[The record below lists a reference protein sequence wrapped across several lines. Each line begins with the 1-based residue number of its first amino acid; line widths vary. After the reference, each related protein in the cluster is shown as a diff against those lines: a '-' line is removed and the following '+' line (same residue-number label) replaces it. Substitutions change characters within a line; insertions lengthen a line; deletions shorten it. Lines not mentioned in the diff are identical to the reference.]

1 MKSTHRIWTGM
12 VLSLILLLAVPLG
25 TVAAQ
30 EGGGFSEPFDDPQ
43 LPNWEHS
50 PETIVKDG
58 VLVIGP
64 GNVAIRLGDFSDF
77 TAEFKVRFSGP
88 GLIFFRFH
96 MRDDG
101 DNALIFNAQR
111 VSLEKTSAG
120 QPSELAGADWSGFSG
135 DWDTV
140 KVTSQSGQYEVSVND
155 QVLLQTQETGEAP
168 GGGSLGFMVNG
179 ESSAEFDDLSVA
191 PITVEGGGQ
200 EMAPAPAGDQ
210 TAPAAATAQ
219 PTAQSGIGSLLTQ
232 LSGSQASP
240 PEFATFSVNLLLS
253 VVLAFVLSRVYIY
266 WGSALS
272 NRRRFAANFIL
283 ITITTTFII
292 LIVRSSV
299 ALSLG
304 LVGALSIVRFRAA
317 IKEPE
322 ELAYLFFA
330 IGIGIGLGDNQ
341 RLITVVAMA
350 AVVAVIGIARLFRG
364 RQSDFNLHLTVT
376 SGNPDKV
383 SLEAVT
389 GTLKKYAAQSRLVR
403 YDEDVKML
411 EVSYLVEF
419 RNSAEFEAAK
429 NALQALSKGIQITFL
444 DNKGIG

>member
-1 MKSTHRIWTGM
+1 MKYTHRILAGI
-12 VLSLILLLAVPLG
+12 VLSLVLLLAVPLG

-30 EGGGFSEPFDDPQ
+30 EGGGFTEPFDDPQ

-64 GNVAIRLGDFSDF
+64 GNVTVRLGDYSNF

-88 GLIFFRFH
+88 GLVFFRFH

-101 DNALIFNAQR
+101 DNAVIFNAQR
-111 VSLEKTSAG
+111 VSLESASAG
-120 QPSELAGADWSGFSG
+120 QPSELAGAEWSGFSG

-140 KVTSQSGQYEVSVND
+140 KVTAQSGQYEVSVND

-168 GGGSLGFMVNG
+168 VGGSLGFMVEG
-179 ESSAEFDDLSVA
+179 ESSAEFDDLNVTPVA
-191 PITVEGGGQ
+191 VEGGGQ
-200 EMAPAPAGDQ
+200 AMAPAAV
-210 TAPAAATAQ
+210 ATVQ
-219 PTAQSGIGSLLTQ
+219 PTAQSGFGAILAQ
-232 LSGSQASP
+232 LSRSQASP
-240 PEFATFSVNLLLS
+240 PEFGTFTINLLLS

-292 LIVRSSV
+292 LIVRSSI

-350 AVVAVIGIARLFRG
+350 VVVAVIGIARLFRG

-376 SGNPDKV
+376 SSNPDKV

-389 GTLKKYAAQSRLVR
+389 GTLKKHAAQSRLVR
-403 YDEDVKML
+403 YDEDAKIL

-419 RNSAEFEAAK
+419 KNSTEFEAAK

>member
-1 MKSTHRIWTGM
+1 MKKKHKI
-12 VLSLILLLAVPLG
+12 LIGTILTLVLLLAVPLG

-30 EGGGFSEPFDDPQ
+30 GGDGFTEPFDDAQMPE
-43 LPNWEHS
+43 WEHS
-50 PETIVKDG
+50 PEAIVKDG
-58 VLVIGP
+58 TLTIGP
-64 GNVAIRLGDFSDF
+64 GNIAIRMGEYTDFS
-77 TAEFKVRFSGP
+77 AEFKVRFSGP
-88 GLIFFRFH
+88 GIVFFRFH
-96 MRDDG
+96 MREDG
-101 DNALIFNAQR
+101 DNAVIFADDR
-111 VSLEKTSAG
+111 VSIEKVSSG
-120 QPSELAGADWSGFSG
+120 EVSELAGMQWNGFSG

-140 KVTSQSGQYEVSVND
+140 KITFQSGQYEVSFNNET
-155 QVLLQTQETGEAP
+155 LLQAQEEGELP
-168 GGGSLGFMVNG
+168 GGGSLGFMVEG
-179 ESSAEFDDLSVA
+179 ESSAEFDDLNVA
-191 PITVEGGGQ
+191 PIAVEGGEEG
-200 EMAPAPAGDQ
+200 MAPAPVEEQAY
-210 TAPAAATAQ
+210 AAAATAQ
-219 PTAQSGIGSLLTQ
+219 PAAQSGFEALLAQ
-232 LSGSQASP
+232 LSASQASP
-240 PEFATFSVNLLLS
+240 PEFATFVINLVLS

-283 ITITTTFII
+283 ITVTTTFII

-350 AVVAVIGIARLFRG
+350 VAVAVIGIARLFRG
-364 RQSDFNLHLTVT
+364 RQEDFNLHLTV
-376 SGNPDKV
+376 SSSNPDKV
-383 SLEAVT
+383 SLEAIT
-389 GTLKKYAAQSRLVR
+389 GTLKKHASQSRLVR
-403 YDEDVKML
+403 YDESAKIL
-411 EVSYLVEF
+411 EASYLVEF
-419 RNSAEFEAAK
+419 RNNAKFEAAK

>member
-1 MKSTHRIWTGM
+1 MA
-12 VLSLILLLAVPLG
+12 LSLILLLAVPLG
-25 TVAAQ
+25 MVSAQ
-30 EGGGFSEPFDDPQ
+30 EGGGGFTEPFDDPQ

-64 GNVAIRLGDFSDF
+64 GNVAIRLGDYGNFI
-77 TAEFKVRFSGP
+77 AEFKVRFTGP
-88 GLIFFRFH
+88 GLVFFRFH

-101 DNALIFNAQR
+101 DNVVIFDAQR
-111 VSLEKTSAG
+111 VSLERTSPA
-120 QPSELAGADWSGFSG
+120 QPNELAGAEWSGFSG
-135 DWDTV
+135 DWDIV
-140 KVTSQSGQYEVSVND
+140 KITAQSGQYEVSVNE
-155 QVLLQTQETGEAP
+155 QVLLQAQETDEAP
-168 GGGSLGFMVNG
+168 AGGSLGFMVEG
-179 ESSAEFDDLSVA
+179 ESSAEFDDLSVT
-191 PITVEGGGQ
+191 PIAVEGGGQ
-200 EMAPAPAGDQ
+200 EMAPAAAEDQ
-210 TAPAAATAQ
+210 AAAALATVQ
-219 PTAQSGIGSLLTQ
+219 PTAQSGIGSLLAQ
-232 LSGSQASP
+232 LSTSQASP
-240 PEFATFSVNLLLS
+240 PEFTTFTINLMLS

-266 WGSALS
+266 WGLALS

-292 LIVRSSV
+292 LIVRSSI

-350 AVVAVIGIARLFRG
+350 VVVAVIGIARLFRG

-376 SGNPDKV
+376 SSNPDKV
-383 SLEAVT
+383 SLEAIT
-389 GTLKKYAAQSRLVR
+389 GTLKQHAAQSRLVR
-403 YDEDVKML
+403 YDEDAKML

-419 RNSAEFEAAK
+419 QNSAKFEAAK